1 VIFKIIPI
9 FLLCMVKFVVGVPA
23 LYAATKWGFLWMF
36 LVSSIAGICGVVSFL
51 FFEKWI
57 FKAWDWFRMKYFP
70 PKNPLSKKKLFT
82 RKNRML
88 VKILN
93 SYGLPGIAFI
103 TPTIISIPVGSI
115 LAGRLFAN
123 HKKVLLYLSL
133 SVILWSAI
141 LSGLLTIGN

>member
-1 VIFKIIPI
+1 MGAEGGAPR
-9 FLLCMVKFVVGVPA
+9 
-23 LYAATKWGFLWMF
+23 
-36 LVSSIAGICGVVSFL
+36 AGEGDRGGASHLSFL

-70 PKNPLSKKKLFT
+70 PKNPPLKKKLFT

-123 HKKVLLYLSL
+123 HKKVLLYLSI
-133 SVILWSAI
+133 SVTLWSAL
-141 LSGLLTIGN
+141 LSGLLTLGN